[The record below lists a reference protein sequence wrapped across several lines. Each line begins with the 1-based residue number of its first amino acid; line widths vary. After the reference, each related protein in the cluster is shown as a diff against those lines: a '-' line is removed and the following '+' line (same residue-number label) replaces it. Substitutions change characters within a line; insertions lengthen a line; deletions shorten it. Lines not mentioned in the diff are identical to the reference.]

1 MIYLYSMHKSQV
13 GTAKRKQLYRKGK
26 IVLILKKTIA
36 NEENGDYHNHVK
48 KKMMMKRRN
57 QGTPPRNINQF
68 KEEDYSQAT
77 TTTTPSTNDNDNS
90 NNSSSASS
98 SNRNNND
105 NNNNNN
111 GGRSHNLSK
120 FKMLLDSSASASAS
134 ASTADQT
141 DRTSLGRSTRWPYK
155 SYSEKFLAQQDE
167 EKRQCL
173 LAIMEGRPLLL
184 LDGTDAPAV
193 ASTLLL
199 TNGGA
204 TEQHHHRVPIDPDA
218 DIIPSTSSRSGC
230 NSDDWKS
237 GTTQFE
243 NSTCHGGD
251 MATRTTM
258 GESYRSSR
266 GSARRGVY
274 GGGVRYFTPDYSLY
288 SESDDDDDQIVIEE
302 CGDAD
307 ALKEAENKQD
317 DAIETEG
324 SLGSN
329 MDSAS
334 VVNDEEEAEVDDV
347 EGEEEKGYKVRAP
360 TPLFAKES
368 TKKEK
373 KKREKKEKKGKLMN
387 RTRCRSN
394 NRRRSPLVASIND
407 DSSSLS
413 SNS

>member
-1 MIYLYSMHKSQV
+1 
-13 GTAKRKQLYRKGK
+13 
-26 IVLILKKTIA
+26 
-36 NEENGDYHNHVK
+36 
-48 KKMMMKRRN
+48 
-57 QGTPPRNINQF
+57 
-68 KEEDYSQAT
+68 
-77 TTTTPSTNDNDNS
+77 
-90 NNSSSASS
+90 
-98 SNRNNND
+98 
-105 NNNNNN
+105 
-111 GGRSHNLSK
+111 
-120 FKMLLDSSASASAS
+120 MLLDSSASAS

-184 LDGTDAPAV
+184 LDDTAPA

-199 TNGGA
+199 TDGA
-204 TEQHHHRVPIDPDA
+204 AHHHHRRVPIDPDA
-218 DIIPSTSSRSGC
+218 DIIPSSSSRSGC
-230 NSDDWKS
+230 NYDDWKS

-258 GESYRSSR
+258 GESYRSAR

-288 SESDDDDDQIVIEE
+288 SESDDDDDDSDQHVSEE
-302 CGDAD
+302 CRDMD
-307 ALKEAENKQD
+307 ALKEAVNKQG

-334 VVNDEEEAEVDDV
+334 MVIGEEKGAVDDD
-347 EGEEEKGYKVRAP
+347 EEEKGYGVR
-360 TPLFAKES
+360 TSTQLFVKES
-368 TKKEK
+368 N
-373 KKREKKEKKGKLMN
+373 KREKKVKKIREKEGKKGKMMN
-387 RTRCRSN
+387 RTRSN
-394 NRRRSPLVASIND
+394 NRRRSPLVASN

-413 SNS
+413 SQS

>member
-1 MIYLYSMHKSQV
+1 
-13 GTAKRKQLYRKGK
+13 
-26 IVLILKKTIA
+26 
-36 NEENGDYHNHVK
+36 
-48 KKMMMKRRN
+48 MMTMRTKN
-57 QGTPPRNINQF
+57 QSTTPRNINQY
-68 KEEDYSQAT
+68 KEEEEDYSQAT

-90 NNSSSASS
+90 DCSSASS
-98 SNRNNND
+98 SNRNNNS
-105 NNNNNN
+105 NNNN

-193 ASTLLL
+193 GSTLLL

-204 TEQHHHRVPIDPDA
+204 AEQHYRRVPIDPDA

-230 NSDDWKS
+230 ISDDWKS

-258 GESYRSSR
+258 GESHRSAR

-288 SESDDDDDQIVIEE
+288 SESDDDDDDNDQNVSEE

-307 ALKEAENKQD
+307 ALKEAENKQG
-317 DAIETEG
+317 DAIETKG
-324 SLGSN
+324 SLDSN

-334 VVNDEEEAEVDDV
+334 VVNDEEKVEVDEDDD
-347 EGEEEKGYKVRAP
+347 EEEGNGYKVRAP

-368 TKKEK
+368 NKKEK
-373 KKREKKEKKGKLMN
+373 KKREKKEKKGKMMN
-387 RTRCRSN
+387 RTRCRSS
-394 NRRRSPLVASIND
+394 NRRRPPLVASMND